1 MKRTWYIR
9 KTWWHV
15 EMKLE
20 LWNPQVLGWKGAVD
34 GLGWVLHMGELF
46 KELE

>member
-1 MKRTWYIR
+1 
-9 KTWWHV
+9 
-15 EMKLE
+15 MKLE

-34 GLGWVLHMGELF
+34 GLGWVLQMGELF